1 MKAIKIGNKIKQ
13 YGTIPKSW
21 NNVIG
26 GFHLMSTAE
35 HQAAGFYDVVIP
47 EYNSA
52 TQNTTNL
59 IWNNS
64 AKVLTYSVVNKTW
77 SETVAELKAEKIE
90 ELKNIYNRKLV
101 QTDWYIIRAQEGTD
115 APQSIIDSRSGL
127 RTECATKEGEISA
140 LTTKASI
147 ASYSLP
153 NLN

>member
-1 MKAIKIGNKIKQ
+1 MVRRNKYLESLSKFYNPAIQNLGDIKWDSDSSVFTYPIVDKAW
-13 YGTIPKSW
+13 S
-21 NNVIG
+21 
-26 GFHLMSTAE
+26 
-35 HQAAGFYDVVIP
+35 
-47 EYNSA
+47 
-52 TQNTTNL
+52 
-59 IWNNS
+59 
-64 AKVLTYSVVNKTW
+64 KT
-77 SETVAELKAEKIE
+77 VRELKAEKIE

-101 QTDWYIIRAQEGTD
+101 ETDWYIIRAQEGTD